1 MICTPFVTFVLPM
14 CASPLLHEAS
24 HRVLLNIAD
33 SSKAWEHRRMESLL
47 PIVQAEM
54 QEVRTL
60 LEELRRVAG
69 ALSLLAHLRDQAGL
83 TDAQLQV
90 VQRRLGQGTRDGAG
104 SSSGPVQH
112 AALSGA
118 LTDLALTGCEAAKLL
133 VVAHAVLH
141 AAKSTAADTGQ
152 EEEAQREQGSELVK
166 QAVLGAVE
174 LSLARLK
181 QAAGDIDAL
190 AAVEGAI
197 GCLDAA
203 VGPDASGVGAAEWLQ
218 GLRQEVWQ
226 ALLGFVL
233 DAEQADSAAL
243 PPVLALVG
251 AIATNAAGSSR

>member
-1 MICTPFVTFVLPM
+1 M
-14 CASPLLHEAS
+14 CYQCLRRLPLLHEAS

-33 SSKAWEHRRMESLL
+33 SSKAWEQRRMEPLL

-60 LEELRRVAG
+60 LEELRREAE
-69 ALSLLAHLRDQAGL
+69 ALSLLAHLRHQAGL

-90 VQRRLGQGTRDGAG
+90 VQRRLGQETTDGAG
-104 SSSGPVQH
+104 TSSGPVQR

-118 LTDLALTGCEAAKLL
+118 LTDLAMTGCEAAKLL
-133 VVAHAVLH
+133 GVAHAVLH

-152 EEEAQREQGSELVK
+152 EGAAQREQSSELVK

-174 LSLARLK
+174 LSLALLK
-181 QAAGDIDAL
+181 QAASDTDAL
-190 AAVEGAI
+190 AAMEGAI

-203 VGPDASGVGAAEWLQ
+203 VGPDASGVGGDAAEWLQ

-251 AIATNAAGSSR
+251 AIAPDAAGSSR